1 MRHSGSIFGS
11 ESYRGTGI
19 RTVSGV
25 TVTTMVLSLISI
37 AAAIYVVA
45 NFGEITARIAIWM
58 ANFLSSGFLILVVVV
73 AIVYFVM
80 RLKWK
85 MRRRFWGW

>member
-1 MRHSGSIFGS
+1 MRHSGNIFGS

-25 TVTTMVLSLISI
+25 TVTTMVLSLLSA

-45 NFGEITARIAIWM
+45 NFGELTARIAIWM
-58 ANFLSSGFLILVVVV
+58 ANFLSSGFPILVTIV
-73 AIVYFVM
+73 AVVYFVM
-80 RLKWK
+80 RLKGK

>member
-1 MRHSGSIFGS
+1 MRHSGNIFGS

-25 TVTTMVLSLISI
+25 TVTTMVLSLLSV

-45 NFGEITARIAIWM
+45 NFGELTAGIAIWM
-58 ANFLSSGFLILVVVV
+58 ANFLSSGFPILV
-73 AIVYFVM
+73 AILAVVYFVM